1 MKFKPYPKYKESGI
15 EWLEEIPEHWE
26 IKRLRFVADYKN
38 SNVDKKSY
46 EDQSKVRLCNYTDVY
61 YNEFIKNDMDF
72 MVATASKSEIE
83 TMSLLIGDV
92 IMTKDSEDPSD
103 IGIPTIVAEELD
115 NVVCG
120 YHLTIISS
128 GKVGTNRF
136 IHRVIQSDISKF
148 YFKVMSPGMTRYGL
162 NQNSIGNT
170 IIPLPNL
177 SEQKAIANFLD
188 RETIRIDSLIKEK
201 EKFISLLKEKHLVLI
216 NHVITKGLDSTA
228 KMKDS
233 GADWIGKVPEHWAI
247 KKVKH
252 LFEIRKRI
260 SGEEGYPVLSITQQG
275 IKVKDTVS
283 GKGQLSMDYAKYQF
297 VEVGDF
303 AMNHMDLLTGYVDLS
318 KFHGVTSPDYRF
330 FSLIDP
336 ETVDRYYLYLMQIGY
351 KNKIFFGLGQGV
363 ANNGRWRLQTDSF
376 NNFNIPYPDKTEQ
389 QKIVDYLDNQV
400 IKING
405 LIKETQNSIEL
416 LKEHRTALIS
426 AAVTG
431 KIDVRNKEVA

>member
-177 SEQKAIANFLD
+177 SEQKAIVNFLD

-201 EKFISLLKEKHLVLI
+201 ENFIDLLKEK
-216 NHVITKGLDSTA
+216 
-228 KMKDS
+228 
-233 GADWIGKVPEHWAI
+233 
-247 KKVKH
+247 
-252 LFEIRKRI
+252 R
-260 SGEEGYPVLSITQQG
+260 Q
-275 IKVKDTVS
+275 
-283 GKGQLSMDYAKYQF
+283 
-297 VEVGDF
+297 
-303 AMNHMDLLTGYVDLS
+303 
-318 KFHGVTSPDYRF
+318 
-330 FSLIDP
+330 
-336 ETVDRYYLYLMQIGY
+336 
-351 KNKIFFGLGQGV
+351 
-363 ANNGRWRLQTDSF
+363 
-376 NNFNIPYPDKTEQ
+376 
-389 QKIVDYLDNQV
+389 
-400 IKING
+400 
-405 LIKETQNSIEL
+405 
-416 LKEHRTALIS
+416 ALIS

-431 KIDVRNKEVA
+431 KIDVRSERA

>member
-15 EWLEEIPEHWE
+15 EWLEEIPEHWK

-233 GADWIGKVPEHWAI
+233 GVDWIGETPKHWNI

-252 LFEIRKRI
+252 IFEIRKRI

-275 IKVKDTVS
+275 IKVKDTIT
-283 GKGQLSMDYAKYQF
+283 GKGQLSMDYSKYQF

-318 KFHGVTSPDYRF
+318 KFHGVTSPDYRV
-330 FSLIDP
+330 FSLIDS
-336 ETVDRYYLYLMQIGY
+336 ESVDRYYLYLMQIGY

-363 ANNGRWRLQTDSF
+363 ANIGRWRLQTDSF

-389 QKIVDYLDNQV
+389 QKIVDYLDDQI

-405 LIKETQNSIEL
+405 LVKETRSSIEL
-416 LKEHRTALIS
+416 LKEHCTALIS